1 MEGIPSM
8 NFLGISS
15 FSCSHFGIPI
25 PSLPPFI
32 RIVIM
37 QNFLKLKN
45 NIMTT
50 FEKHYIGKG
59 TQVENLDIIKIVL
72 PVEGLEKAVFEKNG
86 VKYISFEVAKLRG
99 EDKFGR
105 THTCYYQT
113 KVTSAIPTQ
122 DEPAEKQEKAS
133 KKKSKKEMAPE
144 DDLPF

>member
-1 MEGIPSM
+1 MI
-8 NFLGISS
+8 
-15 FSCSHFGIPI
+15 
-25 PSLPPFI
+25 
-32 RIVIM
+32 
-37 QNFLKLKN
+37 
-45 NIMTT
+45 T

-86 VKYISFEVAKLRG
+86 VKYLSFEVAKLRG

-113 KVTSAIPTQ
+113 KVSSAIPTQ
-122 DEPAEKQEKAS
+122 DEAAEKQEKKN
-133 KKKSKKEMAPE
+133 KKKSKKATAGAE